1 MVYFFSFSS
10 NDVKVSPSVVVAYDS
25 VISDLQLQIKELESK
40 LKECEKINNF
50 KANET
55 YSSYVELTTKS
66 SVSTTIST
74 LPITKSDDREK
85 LAVEDI
91 GAQSI
96 ADRYQTAKKILI
108 ENWKEPLRPGQVA
121 FQVMKTT
128 KISTANS

>member
-66 SVSTTIST
+66 SLSTTIST

-108 ENWKEPLRPGQVA
+108 ENWKEPLQPG
-121 FQVMKTT
+121 
-128 KISTANS
+128 

>member
-66 SVSTTIST
+66 SLSTTIST

-91 GAQSI
+91 RAQSI
-96 ADRYQTAKKILI
+96 AERYQTAKNILI
-108 ENWKEPLRPGQVA
+108 ENWKEPLRPGEVEIKLI
-121 FQVMKTT
+121 F
-128 KISTANS
+128 NL